1 MSLDPRTK
9 LLLSLFY
16 VILVLAIDQMAWLL
30 ATWGGLLLLIFLM
43 RKGRAYLRWLRLLL
57 PMIVFLW
64 AVVWWLVDL
73 PTAMVSVLR
82 LLAIASTFFPFFS
95 TTAPEDLGNSL
106 VQTGVPYTFAFL
118 LSASL
123 QFAPVI
129 SRKAKN
135 IAEAQRSR
143 GIPLEPG
150 WRALRYYPALFGPL
164 IIQAF
169 QLGDELAEAMEVR
182 GFGREG
188 RTFWKVYRLR
198 LADWLALMIGLLAL
212 IVIKGVI

>member
-16 VILVLAIDQMAWLL
+16 VTLVLALEQMAWLL
-30 ATWGGLLLLIFLM
+30 ATWGGLLFFIFLM
-43 RKGRAYLRWLRLLL
+43 RKGRAYLSWLRLLL

-73 PTAMVSVLR
+73 PTAVVSVLR

-135 IAEAQRSR
+135 ITEAQRSR

-150 WRALRYYPALFGPL
+150 WRALRNYPALFGPL

-182 GFGREG
+182 GFGHEG